1 MEFCGVVMDVQNDQL
16 RFVALVFELCKT
28 SLKNHIFK
36 NEENKPWMTE
46 SAATITCQWGVEILD
61 ALEFIHGKKIVH
73 RDLKL
78 ENILVS
84 HFSYYTLQISPS
96 NHSNRGR
103 KGFRRNPPGKFV
115 NFIFSGQKHQT
126 FLHFPRAK
134 DVICNL

>member
-1 MEFCGVVMDVQNDQL
+1 MDVQNDQL

-134 DVICNL
+134 DVISYL